1 MKKLLT
7 QQIRNNM
14 QTMKSSVALLFVL
27 LVSVFGLQ
35 AQSPS
40 FVLDIQGETLNF
52 SETKRTVLVNT
63 GSNGTNPGS
72 KHKYTNLITKDGIT
86 VDAILTILEK
96 SPNTNV
102 TKFDDDTQEGVPSR
116 FQPRIEATT
125 SAGGYVL
132 YELEFFEHI
141 TEATVYVFNYNLTAV
156 DIDGNGSN
164 NREYVEVGGYTSYSV
179 NNPTQLVISAGQ
191 GGRTRFLG
199 RTSSLNGIVFENTC
213 AMIANYQNA
222 NNKIT
227 FALGQTGNNSNSAR
241 MYSVQFGIA
250 GGVFTNPTTVNN
262 PLPVAIDDVGTPV
275 QSTAGGVAV
284 NNVLSNDI
292 YDGNP
297 LNPSAVY
304 LTLDTPATNPGIKLN
319 TSTGKVTVDP
329 GTPGGTYT
337 LVYKICMKNKPSD
350 CDIATVTVKVLSADV
365 MITKTA
371 SSNTPQMG
379 SNITFTLTAK
389 NNGPDEA
396 TNVVVNDAL
405 PSGYTFVS
413 ATPSTGTWSAPNW
426 NIGTLAKNATATL
439 DIVATVKTT
448 GTYQNTATISATEYD
463 PTPGN
468 NSSSVTPVPV
478 PVADL
483 SVTKT
488 ASNMAPIVG
497 TNVTFTITAK
507 NNGPVN
513 ATGVKVNDVLPSGY
527 TFVNATPSVGTWSA
541 PNWTIGNL
549 ADGASATLTI
559 VATVKSSGNY
569 ENTAAISGNQTDPTP
584 GNNSSTSTP
593 VPVAAADLSVTKV
606 ANNNAPVVGSQ
617 VTFTITAKNNG
628 PSNATGVKVND
639 VLPSGYTF
647 VSATP
652 SVGTWSAP
660 NWTIGSLANGATA
673 TMTVK
678 ATVNASGDYT
688 NTAAISGDQTD
699 PTPGNNSSTSTPV
712 PVGAADLSVTKVA
725 DNNNPAVG
733 TQVTFTITAK
743 NNGPSNATGVKVND
757 ALPSGYTFVSATP
770 SVGTWSAPNWTI
782 GSLANGATATMT
794 VKATVNASGDY
805 TNTAAISGDQT
816 DPTPGNNSS
825 TSTPVPVGAADLSV
839 TKVADNNNPAVGTQ
853 VTFTITAKNN
863 GPSNATGVK
872 VNDALPSGYTFVS
885 ATPSVG
891 TWSAPNWT
899 IGSLANGATATM
911 TVKATVNASGD
922 YTNTAAIS
930 GDQGDPN
937 TTNNSSTS
945 TPVPVGAADLSVTKV
960 ADNNNPAVGTQV
972 TFTITAKN
980 NGPSNATG
988 VKVNDALPSGYTF
1001 VSATPSVG
1009 TWSAPNWTIGSLANG
1024 ATATMTVKA
1033 TVNASGDYTNTAAI
1047 SGDQT
1052 DPTPGNNSSTST
1064 PVPVGVADL
1073 SVTKVA
1079 DNNNPAV
1086 GTQVT
1091 FTITAKN
1098 NGPSNATGV
1107 KVNDA
1112 LPSGYTF
1119 VSATPS
1125 VGTWSAPNWTIGS
1138 LANGATATMTVK
1150 ATVNASGDYTN
1161 TAAISGDQTDPT
1173 PGNNSSSV
1181 TPSPSAVADL
1191 SVTKVADNNAPV
1203 VGSQVT
1209 FTITAKNNGPSNATG
1224 VKVNDALPSGYTFV
1238 SATPSVGTW
1247 SAPNWTIGSLANG
1260 ATATM
1265 TVKATVNASGDYT
1278 NTAAISGDQ
1287 TDPTPGNNSSSVT
1300 PSPSAVADLSV
1311 TKTLDKTN
1319 PHVGE
1324 TVVFTI
1330 TAKNNGPSAASGV
1343 VVNDQVP
1350 AGFTVT
1356 NSSVSAGTWTAP
1368 NWNIGNLANGA
1379 SATLTL
1385 TATVNSGGSY
1395 SNTASISGNQN
1406 DPNSANN
1413 SATATAVP
1421 GPKAVDDNTSTTL
1434 NTPVNILILTNDL
1447 QGAGAL
1453 NPASVTFVG
1462 TLPNPATIG
1471 TFTKDNAGTVTFTP
1485 AFGFTGTATVDY
1497 QVCDANALCDVA
1509 TITVVVNTVPGPDA
1523 KDDAAATDMNTP
1535 VDINVLANDLPGAKP
1550 LVPSTVQI
1558 VAGTEPN
1565 PTTQGSFTVNPTTGL
1580 VTFTPANG
1588 FTGTVTADYQVCD
1601 QNALCD
1607 VATITVVVNSV
1618 AGPDA
1623 IDDVASTVMNTP
1635 VEIDVLANDVPGV
1648 KPIVPSTVQIVPG
1661 TEPNP
1666 VTEGSFTV
1674 DPLTGMVTFTPV
1686 NGFIG
1691 TVHADYKVCDQNG
1704 LCDVAKITVNIIPGT
1719 DILYPALGFGT
1730 LAFEDLWPAKGD
1742 YDFNDLVLDYQFR
1755 ILINTS
1761 NKVQKVTGTFIIR
1774 AFGAAFENGFGFQ
1787 LPQTVNPADLTVSG
1801 YELSESFIN
1810 LDGNGT
1816 ESGQNAPTIIV
1827 YDNAYNQ
1834 MPHPGVGIGVNTTPG
1849 APYVTPDTL
1858 TITIDFKPN
1867 AVSFNELDISNFNPF
1882 LIVNKVRG
1890 HEVHLPGYKP
1900 TALVNTAL
1908 FGQDD
1913 DDTKPTN
1920 GKYYVTNNNLP
1931 WAINIYEKF
1940 DYPIEKQDI
1949 LAVHLKFAEWATSG
1963 GVLFPDWY
1971 KNLNG
1976 YRNNALIYQ
1985 VPPTNP

>member
-52 SETKRTVLVNT
+52 LETKRTVLVNT

-396 TNVVVNDAL
+396 TNVVVNDVL
-405 PSGYTFVS
+405 PSGYTLVE

-507 NNGPVN
+507 NNGPVD
-513 ATGVKVNDVLPSGY
+513 ATGVKVNDVLPNGY
-527 TFVNATPSVGTWSA
+527 TFVSATPSTGSWSA
-541 PNWTIGNL
+541 PNWTIGSL
-549 ADGASATLTI
+549 ANGATATLTI

-639 VLPSGYTF
+639 
-647 VSATP
+647 
-652 SVGTWSAP
+652 
-660 NWTIGSLANGATA
+660 
-673 TMTVK
+673 
-678 ATVNASGDYT
+678 
-688 NTAAISGDQTD
+688 
-699 PTPGNNSSTSTPV
+699 
-712 PVGAADLSVTKVA
+712 
-725 DNNNPAVG
+725 
-733 TQVTFTITAK
+733 
-743 NNGPSNATGVKVND
+743 
-757 ALPSGYTFVSATP
+757 
-770 SVGTWSAPNWTI
+770 
-782 GSLANGATATMT
+782 
-794 VKATVNASGDY
+794 
-805 TNTAAISGDQT
+805 
-816 DPTPGNNSS
+816 
-825 TSTPVPVGAADLSV
+825 
-839 TKVADNNNPAVGTQ
+839 
-853 VTFTITAKNN
+853 
-863 GPSNATGVK
+863 
-872 VNDALPSGYTFVS
+872 ALPSGYTFVS

-930 GDQGDPN
+930 GDQGDP
-937 TTNNSSTS
+937 
-945 TPVPVGAADLSVTKV
+945 
-960 ADNNNPAVGTQV
+960 
-972 TFTITAKN
+972 
-980 NGPSNATG
+980 
-988 VKVNDALPSGYTF
+988 
-1001 VSATPSVG
+1001 
-1009 TWSAPNWTIGSLANG
+1009 
-1024 ATATMTVKA
+1024 
-1033 TVNASGDYTNTAAI
+1033 
-1047 SGDQT
+1047 
-1052 DPTPGNNSSTST
+1052 TPGNNSSSVT
-1064 PVPVGVADL
+1064 PSPSAVADL

-1191 SVTKVADNNAPV
+1191 SVTKVADNNNPAVGTQVTFTITAKNNGPSNATGVKVNDALPSGYTFVSATPSVGTWSAPNWTIGSLANGATATMTV
-1203 VGSQVT
+1203 KATVNASGDYTNTAAISGDQTDPTPGNNSSSVTPSPSAVADLSVTKVADNNNPAVGTQVTFTITAKNNGPSNATGVKVNDALPSGYTFVSATPSVGTWSAPNWTIGSLANGATATMTVKATVNASGDYTNTAGISGDQTDPTPGNNSSSVTPSPSAVADLSVTKVADNNNPAVGTQVT

>member
-1 MKKLLT
+1 MSSDVTGGIQKTETFSSFNPIAPIYNWAPNPGGYNSQIGNYKKISGNSKVQLDDTYGANQGNYMSLEKNSKVRLT
-7 QQIRNNM
+7 FNSPQNYFGFAWPAGDNLNEIKIIRNNVVIG
-14 QTMKSSVALLFVL
+14 TFSTADVIAKLPNNNTKVTALNG
-27 LVSVFGLQ
+27 SQYTTKDYYGKP
-35 AQSPS
+35 PS
-40 FVLDIQGETLNF
+40 RIL
-52 SETKRTVLVNT
+52 NT
-63 GSNGTNPGS
+63 GEPYAYLHFIASAGLAFDEIEFVQGNSSGEFENDNHTILTNGTPVAQGKWVELISVKAPKANNDSGIGINNNPV
-72 KHKYTNLITKDGIT
+72 T
-86 VDAILTILEK
+86 V
-96 SPNTNV
+96 NV
-102 TKFDDDTQEGVPSR
+102 LANDTPGDNPIKPSTV
-116 FQPRIEATT
+116 QINGTT
-125 SAGGYVL
+125 SAASPLVVPGEGTWSVNATTGAITFTPLPSFTGNPTPIQYSVQDTKGYSSNL
-132 YELEFFEHI
+132 
-141 TEATVYVFNYNLTAV
+141 ATVALTYLTGPTAV
-156 DIDGNGSN
+156 DDLASTQINTPVGINVIQNDIIGSN
-164 NREYVEVGGYTSYSV
+164 PINPASV
-179 NNPTQLVISAGQ
+179 SFVPGTAPSP
-191 GGRTRFLG
+191 
-199 RTSSLNGIVFENTC
+199 S
-213 AMIANYQNA
+213 
-222 NNKIT
+222 K
-227 FALGQTGNNSNSAR
+227 
-241 MYSVQFGIA
+241 
-250 GGVFTNPTTVNN
+250 GVFTVNPVTGLVTF
-262 PLPVAIDDVGTPV
+262 
-275 QSTAGGVAV
+275 
-284 NNVLSNDI
+284 
-292 YDGNP
+292 
-297 LNPSAVY
+297 
-304 LTLDTPATNPGIKLN
+304 TPANGF
-319 TSTGKVTVDP
+319 TGEATIDYQVCD
-329 GTPGGTYT
+329 
-337 LVYKICMKNKPSD
+337 VYPL
-350 CDIATVTVKVLSADV
+350 CDVATITVKILKADV

-639 VLPSGYTF
+639 
-647 VSATP
+647 
-652 SVGTWSAP
+652 
-660 NWTIGSLANGATA
+660 
-673 TMTVK
+673 
-678 ATVNASGDYT
+678 
-688 NTAAISGDQTD
+688 
-699 PTPGNNSSTSTPV
+699 
-712 PVGAADLSVTKVA
+712 
-725 DNNNPAVG
+725 
-733 TQVTFTITAK
+733 
-743 NNGPSNATGVKVND
+743 

-825 TSTPVPVGAADLSV
+825 TSTPVPVGA
-839 TKVADNNNPAVGTQ
+839 
-853 VTFTITAKNN
+853 
-863 GPSNATGVK
+863 
-872 VNDALPSGYTFVS
+872 
-885 ATPSVG
+885 
-891 TWSAPNWT
+891 
-899 IGSLANGATATM
+899 
-911 TVKATVNASGD
+911 
-922 YTNTAAIS
+922 
-930 GDQGDPN
+930 
-937 TTNNSSTS
+937 
-945 TPVPVGAADLSVTKV
+945 
-960 ADNNNPAVGTQV
+960 
-972 TFTITAKN
+972 
-980 NGPSNATG
+980 
-988 VKVNDALPSGYTF
+988 
-1001 VSATPSVG
+1001 
-1009 TWSAPNWTIGSLANG
+1009 
-1024 ATATMTVKA
+1024 
-1033 TVNASGDYTNTAAI
+1033 
-1047 SGDQT
+1047 
-1052 DPTPGNNSSTST
+1052 
-1064 PVPVGVADL
+1064 ADL

-1385 TATVNSGGSY
+1385 TATVNSGGLY
-1395 SNTASISGNQN
+1395 SNTASITGNQN

-1421 GPKAVDDNTSTTL
+1421 GPKAVDDNASTTL

-1462 TLPNPATIG
+1462 TLPNPATVG

-1509 TITVVVNTVPGPDA
+1509 TITVVVNSVAGPDA
-1523 KDDAAATDMNTP
+1523 KDDTAATDMNTP

-1558 VAGTEPN
+1558 VPGTEPNPTTQGSFTVNPTTGLVTFTPVNGFTGTVTSSYKVCDQNALCDVATITVVVNSVAGPDAFDDVASTVMNTPVEIDVLANDLPGVKPIVPSTVQIVPGTEPN

-1623 IDDVASTVMNTP
+1623 KDDTAATDMNTPVDINVLANDLPGAKPLVPSTVQIVPGTEPNPTTQGSFTVNPTTGLVTFTPVNGFTGTVTSSYKVCDQNALCDVATITVVVNSVAEPDAFDDVASTVMNTP
-1635 VEIDVLANDVPGV
+1635 VEIDVLANDLPGV

-1774 AFGAAFENGFGFQ
+1774 AFGATFENGFGFQ